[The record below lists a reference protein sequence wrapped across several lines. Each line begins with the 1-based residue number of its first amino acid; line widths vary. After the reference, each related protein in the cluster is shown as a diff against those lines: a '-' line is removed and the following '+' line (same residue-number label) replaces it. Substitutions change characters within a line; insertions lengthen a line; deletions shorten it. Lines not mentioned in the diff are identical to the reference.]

1 MSTEEAVVP
10 SLWWFEIRNIL
21 IVNERRH
28 RIAESDTAAFLFH
41 LSRLRVRVDRLAD
54 ENVVLRLSRVH
65 GLSVYDAAY
74 LALAQREDLPLATL
88 DGALRT
94 AARGEGVALVTS
106 PGTDLSNA
114 GENRR

>member
-1 MSTEEAVVP
+1 M
-10 SLWWFEIRNIL
+10 
-21 IVNERRH
+21 
-28 RIAESDTAAFLFH
+28 
-41 LSRLRVRVDRLAD
+41 
-54 ENVVLRLSRVH
+54 VLRLSRVH

-94 AARGEGVALVTS
+94 AARGEGVELVTS
-106 PGTDLSNA
+106 PGTDLLNA